1 MCHILN
7 IIPFNTPY
15 VKSLMSSVTL
25 RWQTIESLL
34 FIFSFL
40 WTKSCSCIPNQSKL
54 SLKESCFF
62 CVSPLHYSTGSSR
75 LGLFIKQQGLVQQ
88 WIRPSTLL
96 WHPMDITSFHI
107 AARCV
112 CIDKTSFF
120 IKKRWAG
127 DPPSKGNVLRG
138 KPFLQ
143 KSQTICF
150 CDAPAAL

>member
-7 IIPFNTPY
+7 ISNSVQWTY
-15 VKSLMSSVTL
+15 MLNLLMSSVTL
-25 RWQTIESLL
+25 RWQTMESLL
-34 FIFSFL
+34 LIFSFSR
-40 WTKSCSCIPNQSKL
+40 TKSCSCIPNQS
-54 SLKESCFF
+54 SLVFF

-127 DPPSKGNVLRG
+127 DPPSKGNALRG

-150 CDAPAAL
+150 CDAAAAL